1 VRLSRSSDLKT
12 GRSVSDPRDASSLQ
26 SRIEVSFDD
35 PSLLIAALTHRSYAF
50 EQGSLPHNERL
61 EFLGDAVLGLGI
73 TRLIFDEFPEL
84 PEGEMAK
91 LRASTVNMA
100 VLADVAREIEL
111 GGELFLG
118 KGEELSGGRDKASIL
133 ADAFEAVIGAIYLD
147 RGLDQIEQ
155 MIRLWFR
162 DRIRDHVESGV
173 VRDFKT
179 NLQEIAVKRTGRLPE
194 YRIASSGPDHAKL
207 FNARVFLDGQMLGEG
222 QGRSK
227 KEAEQ
232 SAAKEALESLSS
244 DGAAGS

>member
-1 VRLSRSSDLKT
+1 MKPGRPESD
-12 GRSVSDPRDASSLQ
+12 SRDASSLQ

-50 EQGSLPHNERL
+50 EQGGLPHNERL

-73 TRLIFDEFPEL
+73 TRLIFEEFPSL

-100 VLADVAREIEL
+100 VLADVAREIDL
-111 GGELFLG
+111 GAELFLG

-147 RGLDQIEQ
+147 RGIEQIEN
-155 MIRLWFR
+155 MIRLWFG

-179 NLQEIAVKRTGRLPE
+179 NLQEVAVKKTGRLPE

-207 FNARVFLDGQMLGEG
+207 FNARVSLDGQLLGEG
-222 QGRSK
+222 DGRSK

-232 SAAKEALESLSS
+232 SAAKEALEQLDAQGS
-244 DGAAGS
+244 DA